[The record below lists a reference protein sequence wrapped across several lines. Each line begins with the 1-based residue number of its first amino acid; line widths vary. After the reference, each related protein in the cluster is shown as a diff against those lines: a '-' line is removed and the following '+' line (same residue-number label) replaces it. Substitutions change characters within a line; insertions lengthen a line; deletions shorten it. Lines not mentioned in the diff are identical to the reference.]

1 MMKFGNRWIL
11 VLALPLGIFSS
22 TLQAETLGEALQYA
36 YRTNPSITGA
46 RAALRAV
53 DEGVPIAKSGARPNL
68 SATADYQE
76 FLIRSANS
84 FAAPLRAANAA
95 ASLSMPIYQGGRV
108 KYSIRAA
115 DARVL
120 AGRQNLRAAEADLFT
135 AIVSVYLDVMR
146 DEAIVDLNKRNI
158 VVLTT
163 NLEATRDRFEVGD
176 LTRTDIAQSEARLEG
191 ARGQLELAQSQL
203 DASLENYLRFV
214 GLPARQLEK
223 PPMLPG
229 LPPSADAALEIAL
242 ERNPMLAAA
251 KADANATNLD
261 IRVAEAARLPRLSA
275 VGSANYNNYL
285 GSLNSTIPGRSFVQ
299 TQRTAT
305 VGLSATI
312 PLYQGGLP
320 AAQVRRAQAVA
331 SQSLEQVVLVER
343 QVTAETRAAF
353 SRYLATQSVIRSAQA
368 QLAANELALE
378 GVRAEN
384 SVGTRNILDVLNAQQ
399 ELLNSRVQLVT
410 AERDA
415 YVASFALLASM
426 GKAEAA
432 DLGLA
437 GGGDLFTPRLGSA
450 ASSSALVLPK

>member
-251 KADANATNLD
+251 KADANATNLE

-450 ASSSALVLPK
+450 ASSSAVVLPK

>member
-1 MMKFGNRWIL
+1 MAKSGNKWVL
-11 VLALPLGIFSS
+11 VLAAPFVIFSS
-22 TLQAETLGEALQYA
+22 ALQAETLGEALQYA

-46 RAALRAV
+46 RSALRAI
-53 DEGVPIAKSGARPNL
+53 DEGVPIAESGARPNL

-76 FLIRSANS
+76 FLVRSANS

-108 KYSIRAA
+108 KYGIRAA

-120 AGRQNLRAAEADLFT
+120 AGRANLPAAEADLFT

-146 DEAIVDLNKRNI
+146 DEAIVDLNRRN
-158 VVLTT
+158 VEVLTA

-176 LTRTDIAQSEARLEG
+176 LTRTDVAQSEARLEG
-191 ARGQLELAQSQL
+191 ARSQIELALSQL

-214 GLPARQLEK
+214 GLPARQLQK
-223 PPMLPG
+223 PPTLPG
-229 LPPSADAALEIAL
+229 LPPTADAALDTAL

-251 KADANATNLD
+251 KADANATNFD
-261 IRVAEAARLPRLSA
+261 IRVAKAARLPRLSA

-343 QVTAETRAAF
+343 QVIAETRAAF
-353 SRYLATQSVIRSAQA
+353 SRYLATQTVIRSARA
-368 QLAANELALE
+368 QVAANELALE

-399 ELLNSRVQLVT
+399 ELLNSRVQLIT

-437 GGGDLFTPRLGSA
+437 GGSDLFAPRLGSG
-450 ASSSALVLPK
+450 ASSGPENSP

>member
-450 ASSSALVLPK
+450 ASSSAVVLPK